1 MLAEFRLFVN
11 FLPKIKVVVRLF
23 AMAAHILNVPFWDDW
38 LDSSFVQGFAKELSE
53 EVKTL
58 GIPTEVIDIKD
69 YDPDDRL
76 SDEVSSLQSSE
87 GQKDIS
93 V

>member
-1 MLAEFRLFVN
+1 M
-11 FLPKIKVVVRLF
+11 
-23 AMAAHILNVPFWDDW
+23 
-38 LDSSFVQGFAKELSE
+38 
-53 EVKTL
+53 